1 MIEMTK
7 MSTTTLD
14 SFIAELGKA
23 IRRPAIWVVIMVGTT
38 LSVAFN
44 YGVSYVTYTNPG
56 SGVSAAAQREMLTTM
71 LPGQMIATVIAGFPV
86 FASAFALVLGV
97 LIMGSEFSWGTFK
110 TILVQRSGRL
120 SVLTGKLLVLS
131 GVVLAFVLAV
141 FVSAAISSYIIATIE
156 NASVNWPSIWDVL
169 VAIGG
174 GWLILAV
181 WAAFGAALATLFRGT
196 SLAIGLGLVHLLLV
210 EGVLDVGSQTSNL
223 LADLSAALPRSNA
236 SSLAAAVIPSS
247 SEVNEAGVEA
257 TVGSTQATL
266 VLIAYLVGFV
276 LVTSLVFYKRDV
288 T

>member
-1 MIEMTK
+1 MMEITK
-7 MSTTTLD
+7 IKKIISG
-14 SFIAELGKA
+14 SFVAELDKA
-23 IRRPAIWVVIMVGTT
+23 IRRPAIWVVIVVGTA

-56 SGVSAAAQREMLTTM
+56 SGVSAVAQRELLAMM

-110 TILVQRSGRL
+110 TILVQRPGRL
-120 SVLTGKLLVLS
+120 SVLSAKLLVLS
-131 GVVLAFVLAV
+131 GAVLAFVLAV
-141 FVSAAISSYIIATIE
+141 FVSAAISSSIVATIE
-156 NASVNWPSIWDVL
+156 NASVNWPSMWDVL

-174 GWLILAV
+174 GWLILTV

-210 EGVLDVGSQTSNL
+210 EGVLDVGRQTSDFL
-223 LADLSAALPRSNA
+223 SDLSAALPRSNA
-236 SSLAAAVIPSS
+236 SSLAAALIPSS
-247 SEVNEAGVEA
+247 SEVSEAGVEA

-266 VLIAYLVGFV
+266 VLIAYLTGFV